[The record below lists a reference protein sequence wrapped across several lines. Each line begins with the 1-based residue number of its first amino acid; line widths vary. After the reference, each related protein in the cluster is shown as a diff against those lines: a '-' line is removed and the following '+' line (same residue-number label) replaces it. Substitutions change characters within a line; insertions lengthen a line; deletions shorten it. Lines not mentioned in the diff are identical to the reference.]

1 MIEFYFADISPGI
14 LGIIFWGL
22 ITYFVNQSKKKKNE
36 INNSENTE
44 NNISES
50 NDEKNYQFDSILDP
64 QNLFYFDNS
73 TKEKLVEDETILE
86 DTVQDIDIPNEPN
99 VVIDVKTEKTTKVKP
114 SNKKYQ
120 NTTFINQLASRK
132 SLKNSFII
140 KEILDKPLSLRN
152 D

>member
-1 MIEFYFADISPGI
+1 MIEFYLADISPGI
-14 LGIIFWGL
+14 LGLIIWGL
-22 ITYFVNQSKKKKNE
+22 ISYFINQSKKNKNE

-44 NNISES
+44 NNISDS
-50 NDEKNYQFDSILDP
+50 NDEKNYQFNLDP
-64 QNLFYFDNS
+64 LDSFYFDNS

-99 VVIDVKTEKTTKVKP
+99 VVIDVKTEKTTKVKS

-120 NTTFINQLASRK
+120 NDTFINQLSSRK